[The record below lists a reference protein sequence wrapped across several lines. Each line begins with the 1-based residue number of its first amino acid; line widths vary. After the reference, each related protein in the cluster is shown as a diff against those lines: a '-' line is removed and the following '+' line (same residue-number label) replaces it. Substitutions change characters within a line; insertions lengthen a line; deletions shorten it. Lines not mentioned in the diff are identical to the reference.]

1 MTVRIKLTTWC
12 TFVVRFMRDQLA
24 YEKVHA
30 FQAHY
35 QSIDQEVKKY
45 KKDLT
50 GKNPKAKIDEAHVTL
65 IQGQGKKALTAVAV
79 PKKPEASAKAK
90 PSTASSTGASG
101 GEETGATGEEGAS
114 ADDGG
119 GKGASADSAGDAAG
133 ETPAGGA
140 QDDDS
145 GAQGGGSAGDGA
157 SPKAT
162 ETPGGKD
169 GVGSTTNGELMFVLF

>member
-1 MTVRIKLTTWC
+1 MTNFCNLLTDSFVRTLSASSSGPLSRAIHCVSYDGKSRTARLAKL
-12 TFVVRFMRDQLA
+12 LPG
-24 YEKVHA
+24 E
-30 FQAHY
+30 
-35 QSIDQEVKKY
+35 
-45 KKDLT
+45 T
-50 GKNPKAKIDEAHVTL
+50 GR

-101 GEETGATGEEGAS
+101 EETGATGEEGAS
-114 ADDGG
+114 ADGGG

-157 SPKAT
+157 SPEAT

-169 GVGSTTNGELMFVLF
+169 GVGSTTNGELMFVLFFMI

>member
-1 MTVRIKLTTWC
+1 
-12 TFVVRFMRDQLA
+12 MRDQLA

-101 GEETGATGEEGAS
+101 EETGATGEEGAS

>member
-1 MTVRIKLTTWC
+1 MALYGTCVNFLLVRIPTAYVSSPRSSQMAWIALCKLTRSCKMTVRIKLTTWC

-65 IQGQGKKALTAVAV
+65 LQNQPMRQALGVRTLG
-79 PKKPEASAKAK
+79 
-90 PSTASSTGASG
+90 SS
-101 GEETGATGEEGAS
+101 
-114 ADDGG
+114 
-119 GKGASADSAGDAAG
+119 
-133 ETPAGGA
+133 
-140 QDDDS
+140 
-145 GAQGGGSAGDGA
+145 
-157 SPKAT
+157 
-162 ETPGGKD
+162 
-169 GVGSTTNGELMFVLF
+169 GSTQD

>member
-65 IQGQGKKALTAVAV
+65 LQNQPMRQALGVRTL
-79 PKKPEASAKAK
+79 
-90 PSTASSTGASG
+90 
-101 GEETGATGEEGAS
+101 
-114 ADDGG
+114 
-119 GKGASADSAGDAAG
+119 
-133 ETPAGGA
+133 
-140 QDDDS
+140 
-145 GAQGGGSAGDGA
+145 GSF
-157 SPKAT
+157 
-162 ETPGGKD
+162 
-169 GVGSTTNGELMFVLF
+169 GSTQDLIHINESLPIALLGYRHYIGNLSLIHI

>member
-1 MTVRIKLTTWC
+1 MALYSTCVYFLTVRIPTAYVSSPRSSQIAWIALCKLTCSCKMTVGIKLTTWC

-65 IQGQGKKALTAVAV
+65 VQGQPMRQALGVRTL
-79 PKKPEASAKAK
+79 
-90 PSTASSTGASG
+90 
-101 GEETGATGEEGAS
+101 
-114 ADDGG
+114 
-119 GKGASADSAGDAAG
+119 
-133 ETPAGGA
+133 
-140 QDDDS
+140 
-145 GAQGGGSAGDGA
+145 GSF
-157 SPKAT
+157 
-162 ETPGGKD
+162 
-169 GVGSTTNGELMFVLF
+169 GSTQD